1 MSTTTTTL
9 NQPARARLSLRGY
22 NFSRL
27 FYNQILPHLFLLT
40 YTALALFPIF
50 LTVINSF
57 KSRANMF
64 KAPYALPLGDIFTTA
79 GYQMVFDPRRAS
91 AGLYL
96 QNSLIVTLGTLFCV
110 IFFGAMA
117 AWALSEYKFPGNRL
131 VGLYLSIGIMI
142 PIRLGTVG
150 LVKIAESLGLN
161 GTLQALILIYIA
173 QNLPLAIFILT
184 QFFSDL
190 PSELKDA
197 ARVDGASEY
206 RLFWLLLPLVRPAI
220 ASVAVFTMIP
230 VWNDLWFPLIMAS
243 GETTRTVTLGV
254 QMFTGQFLK
263 EWTALLAALTLAM
276 LPVLIL
282 YGLFSRQ
289 MIRGLTAGAV
299 KQ

>member
-1 MSTTTTTL
+1 MSTTAL
-9 NQPARARLSLRGY
+9 KQPIRETVSTRGY
-22 NFSRL
+22 DLTRL
-27 FYNQILPHLFLLT
+27 LFNQIIPHIILIS
-40 YTALALFPIF
+40 YTLLALFPIV

-64 KAPYALPLGDIFTTA
+64 NSPYALPLGNMFTPA

-96 QNSLIVTLGTLFCV
+96 QNSLIVTIGTLICV
-110 IFFGAMA
+110 ILFGAMA

-150 LVKIAESLGLN
+150 LVKVSESLGLL
-161 GTLQALILIYIA
+161 GSLQALILIYIA

-184 QFFSDL
+184 QFFKDL
-190 PSELKDA
+190 PIELKDA

-230 VWNDLWFPLIMAS
+230 VWNDLWFPLIISS
-243 GETTRTVTLGV
+243 GEATRTVTLGV